1 MTDSIEDKLDKDEM
15 ELMLD
20 VQRVTDDEDSTVGS
34 PQSGMHFADNT
45 GSHDQ
50 GSESHDQDGASPDG
64 EDSDTKLVKLSH
76 DFGTQSHDQSVTGT
90 TDKIA
95 DIVFTDVTEQ
105 VQQSKSEP
113 DIASAGKL
121 SCSQVH
127 CLILTVCMCVC
138 V

>member
-20 VQRVTDDEDSTVGS
+20 VQRVTDDEDSMVGS
-34 PQSGMHFADNT
+34 PQSGMHFADNS

-50 GSESHDQDGASPDG
+50 GSESHDQDGVSHDR
-64 EDSDTKLVKLSH
+64 EDSDTKLVKLAH

-95 DIVFTDVTEQ
+95 DIVFTDVAEQ

-113 DIASAGKL
+113 DIATAGKL
-121 SCSQVH
+121 SCSKVR
-127 CLILTVCMCVC
+127 CDCMRVCDEPY
-138 V
+138 